1 MQIIDNTHTTVELR
15 RESHYGS
22 TFYYV
27 VDEYLNQHIKTL
39 TGRKSITD
47 SDMLSLQALGFT
59 FRLQSEPL
67 PSWSA

>member
-1 MQIIDNTHTTVELR
+1 MQIIDTTHTTIELR
-15 RESHYGS
+15 SESHYGS

-27 VDEYLNQHIKTL
+27 VDDYLNHYIKAL

-59 FRLQSEPL
+59 FRLRDEALPWQS
-67 PSWSA
+67 A